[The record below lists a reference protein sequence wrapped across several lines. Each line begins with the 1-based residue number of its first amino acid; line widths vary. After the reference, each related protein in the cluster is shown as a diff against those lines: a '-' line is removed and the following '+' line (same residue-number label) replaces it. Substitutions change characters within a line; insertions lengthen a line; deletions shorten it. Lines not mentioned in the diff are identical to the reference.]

1 MLCLEP
7 VVFGKLQSA
16 MKKSCNNGAFR
27 RVAII
32 QSVFLNYWRGLTNHP
47 SNAQS
52 ARQAPR
58 FLLDPG
64 TSIGVSIRTQHANVD
79 LFLYSRH
86 FQAQSLAC
94 RSSQCNAD
102 VFEKTRA
109 ISRDNFRSLCC
120 GDRQCIL
127 PTSLVWH
134 TQSST
139 RCWNECCPSSISYS
153 PRRTWSLHMTALDP
167 CRCRSLA
174 LIPYME
180 CQILVRLVKIYYNCY
195 YL

>member
-1 MLCLEP
+1 MLCLER
-7 VVFGKLQSA
+7 VLFDKLQCA
-16 MKKSCNNGAFR
+16 MKKLCNNGAFR

-52 ARQAPR
+52 ARQVPR

-79 LFLYSRH
+79 LFLYFRR

-109 ISRDNFRSLCC
+109 ISRDKVRSLCC
-120 GDRQCIL
+120 DDRQCSL
-127 PTSLVWH
+127 PTSLAWH

-139 RCWNECCPSSISYS
+139 RCWNECCPNPFSKRTRSS
-153 PRRTWSLHMTALDP
+153 HMTALNP
-167 CRCRSLA
+167 CRRRSLA
-174 LIPYME
+174 LTPRYHTWSA
-180 CQILVRLVKIYYNCY
+180 KFW
-195 YL
+195 